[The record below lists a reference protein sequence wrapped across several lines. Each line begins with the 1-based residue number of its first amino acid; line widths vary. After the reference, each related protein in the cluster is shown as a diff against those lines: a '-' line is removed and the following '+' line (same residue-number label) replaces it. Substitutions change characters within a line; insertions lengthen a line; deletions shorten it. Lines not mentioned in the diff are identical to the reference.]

1 MEATES
7 FDLKIDSTLKEFNP
21 KLFSELTIFKKELNK
36 KSSNNLEFTL
46 AYGVLLLYVNEKTS
60 TEKKIAYLLNN
71 KIAYYLVENNSL
83 EEFLEAIQLMKEEQD
98 IFLKHFP
105 TLEDPKNTLE
115 YLKNFEEII
124 ENTVDNGFNYYK
136 ELVETTPII

>member
-7 FDLKIDSTLKEFNP
+7 FDLKIDSTLKEINP
-21 KLFSELTIFKKELNK
+21 KLFSELTIFKKEVNK
-36 KSSNNLEFTL
+36 KASNNLEFTL

-60 TEKKIAYLLNN
+60 TEKKVAYLLNN

>member
-7 FDLKIDSTLKEFNP
+7 FDLKIDSTLKEINP
-21 KLFSELTIFKKELNK
+21 KLFSELTIFKKEVNK
-36 KSSNNLEFTL
+36 KASNNLEFTL